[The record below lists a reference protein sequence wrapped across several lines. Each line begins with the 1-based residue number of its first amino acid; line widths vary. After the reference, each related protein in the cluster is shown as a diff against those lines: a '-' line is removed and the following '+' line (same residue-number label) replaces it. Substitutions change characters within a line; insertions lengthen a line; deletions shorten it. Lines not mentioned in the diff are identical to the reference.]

1 VWHAVNTLP
10 ALVDVVAGDA
20 QIARSRLQLLPGQ
33 LLDVPVA
40 ALKQQIESE
49 VRAAPVLLDPVRAAR

>member
-1 VWHAVNTLP
+1 
-10 ALVDVVAGDA
+10 VVAGNA

-40 ALKQQIESE
+40 ALKQQIETE
-49 VRAAPVLLDPVRAAR
+49 VLAASMLLDALRTAS